1 MFLPKRLVVSN
12 SIMVLAV
19 ATLAAFIANQLGG
32 WFGSL
37 MPDHPATAFFYYLV
51 LMIPTLLWT
60 GGMVQRYA
68 EYRQRRWEEKY
79 YSELNSFLNIIAEPL
94 QERLDVLKLRDQFQ
108 DAVMVDM
115 LKRIRSGT
123 YTPADST
130 N

>member
-1 MFLPKRLVVSN
+1 
-12 SIMVLAV
+12 
-19 ATLAAFIANQLGG
+19 
-32 WFGSL
+32 